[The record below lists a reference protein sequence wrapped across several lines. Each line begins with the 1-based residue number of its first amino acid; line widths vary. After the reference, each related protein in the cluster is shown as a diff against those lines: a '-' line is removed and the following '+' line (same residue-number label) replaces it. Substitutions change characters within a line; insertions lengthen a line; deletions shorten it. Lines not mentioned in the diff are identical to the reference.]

1 MCHYLSLAK
10 EKAMSQPKKKTS
22 NKPWYK
28 KPWGITLIILSVF
41 TLTFPIVLFVLMW
54 QSKKFSKWAK
64 IAITVFVAIVAIGTI
79 GSEESGNQTTQND
92 KPAQTS
98 EQEQAANVEKT
109 VDDLNKIAEAL
120 KAKVDKY
127 APVYCQNHKNVR
139 MRNDQNLI
147 NGGWP
152 TFEGRRNWTQEEC
165 RTIISKLLDITTE
178 DRISQISEGRKIGVG
193 MKSVEV
199 IYSLGY
205 PDDVN
210 STTNSYGTSE
220 QWVYGSPIYDGQFV
234 YLDNGVV
241 TSYQQ

>member
-1 MCHYLSLAK
+1 VK
-10 EKAMSQPKKKTS
+10 NKTNGAIEDYTR
-22 NKPWYK
+22 NKDWYK
-28 KPWGITLIILSVF
+28 RPGGMIIAFIIWPVFLIW
-41 TLTFPIVLFVLMW
+41 LMW
-54 QSKKFSKWAK
+54 QSKKFPKWAK
-64 IAITVFVAIVAIGTI
+64 ISITVFVAIVAIGAAS
-79 GSEESGNQTTQND
+79 SEESSNQTSKND
-92 KPAQTS
+92 KPAQIS

-127 APVYCQNHKNVR
+127 APVYCQNHKNVH

-152 TFEGRRNWTQEEC
+152 TFDGRRNWTQEEC
-165 RTIISKLLDITTE
+165 RTIISKLMDITTE

-205 PDDVN
+205 PDDVS
-210 STTNSYGTSE
+210 STTNSYGTGE
-220 QWVYGSPIYDGQFV
+220 QWVYGSPIYDGHYV

>member
-1 MCHYLSLAK
+1 MKPSET
-10 EKAMSQPKKKTS
+10 EKSKKK
-22 NKPWYK
+22 WYK
-28 KPWGITLIILSVF
+28 KPWGVVLIILSVITF
-41 TLTFPIVLFVLMW
+41 TFPIVLFVLMW
-54 QSKKFSKWAK
+54 QSQKFPKWAK
-64 IAITVFVAIVAIGTI
+64 IAITVFVAIAAIGAV
-79 GSEESGNQTTQND
+79 GSEESSNQNSHND
-92 KPAQTS
+92 KTAQTS
-98 EQEQAANVEKT
+98 EQKQTKDVEKT
-109 VDDLNKIAEAL
+109 VDDINKIAEAL

-127 APVYCQNHKNVR
+127 APSYCQNHTNVH
-139 MRNDQNLI
+139 MRNDQSLI
-147 NGGWP
+147 DGGWP
-152 TFEGRRNWTQEEC
+152 TFEGRRNWTQDEC

-178 DRISQISEGRKIGVG
+178 DRVSQISEGRKIGVG

-220 QWVYGSPIYDGQFV
+220 QWVYGSPIYDGQYV